1 MRFKSVLKKY
11 KLTQNDLAERLNIN
25 RVSVCRLLA
34 DDNDIRLSTIVKIA
48 HAVGC
53 SPAELIDDT
62 VVETT
67 DDSNTNTVALTC
79 PHCHKS
85 IRLSIQ
91 SDGND

>member
-1 MRFKSVLKKY
+1 MRFKRVLKKY

-48 HAVGC
+48 HAIGC
-53 SPAELIDDT
+53 STAELIDET
-62 VVETT
+62 VEPPGV
-67 DDSNTNTVALTC
+67 SNTLSLIC
-79 PHCHKS
+79 PHCGKT

-91 SDGND
+91 GED

>member
-1 MRFKSVLKKY
+1 MRFKSILKKY

-48 HAVGC
+48 HAIGC
-53 SPAELIDDT
+53 SPAELIDET
-62 VVETT
+62 VEAPG
-67 DDSNTNTVALTC
+67 DSNTISMTC
-79 PHCHKS
+79 PYCHKS

-91 SDGND
+91 GED

>member
-34 DDNDIRLSTIVKIA
+34 EDNDIRLSTIVKIA
-48 HAVGC
+48 HAIGC
-53 SPAELIDDT
+53 TPAELIDET
-62 VVETT
+62 VELPG
-67 DDSNTNTVALTC
+67 DSNTLSLTC

-91 SDGND
+91 SEEE

>member
-48 HAVGC
+48 HAIGC
-53 SPAELIDDT
+53 TPAELID
-62 VVETT
+62 ETEESPV
-67 DDSNTNTVALTC
+67 DFNTLSLTC
-79 PHCHKS
+79 PHCGKT

-91 SDGND
+91 SEEG

>member
-1 MRFKSVLKKY
+1 MRFKAVLKKY

-53 SPAELIDDT
+53 SPAELIDET
-62 VVETT
+62 VESTG
-67 DDSNTNTVALTC
+67 DSNTNTLSLTC
-79 PHCHKS
+79 PHCHKT

>member
-53 SPAELIDDT
+53 STAELIDDT
-62 VVETT
+62 VETT
-67 DDSNTNTVALTC
+67 DDSNTNTISFTC
-79 PHCHKS
+79 PNCGKT

-91 SDGND
+91 SEDND

>member
-48 HAVGC
+48 HAIGC
-53 SPAELIDDT
+53 TPAELID
-62 VVETT
+62 ETEESPV
-67 DDSNTNTVALTC
+67 DFNTLSLTC
-79 PHCHKS
+79 PHCGKT
-85 IRLSIQ
+85 IRLSVQ
-91 SDGND
+91 SDDKD

>member
-1 MRFKSVLKKY
+1 MRFKRVLKKY

-48 HAVGC
+48 HAIGC
-53 SPAELIDDT
+53 TPAELIDET
-62 VVETT
+62 VESPV
-67 DDSNTNTVALTC
+67 DSNTLSLTC

-91 SDGND
+91 SEEG

>member
-1 MRFKSVLKKY
+1 MRFKRVLKKY

-53 SPAELIDDT
+53 SPAELIDET
-62 VVETT
+62 VE
-67 DDSNTNTVALTC
+67 DNHNTNILSLTC

-85 IRLSIQ
+85 IRLIIQ

>member
-48 HAVGC
+48 HAIGC
-53 SPAELIDDT
+53 SPAELIDET
-62 VVETT
+62 VGHPDV
-67 DDSNTNTVALTC
+67 SNTLSLTC
-79 PHCHKS
+79 PHCGKTIRMSIKS
-85 IRLSIQ
+85 
-91 SDGND
+91 DCND

>member
-1 MRFKSVLKKY
+1 MRFKRVLKKY

-48 HAVGC
+48 HAIGC
-53 SPAELIDDT
+53 SPAELIDET
-62 VVETT
+62 VEAPGV
-67 DDSNTNTVALTC
+67 SNTLSLTC
-79 PHCHKS
+79 PHCGKT

-91 SDGND
+91 SDGNY

>member
-25 RVSVCRLLA
+25 RVSVCRLLS

-48 HAVGC
+48 HAIGC
-53 SPAELIDDT
+53 TPAELIDET
-62 VVETT
+62 VELPG
-67 DDSNTNTVALTC
+67 DSNTLSLTC

-85 IRLSIQ
+85 IRLSVQ
-91 SDGND
+91 GED

>member
-48 HAVGC
+48 HAIGC
-53 SPAELIDDT
+53 SPAELIDET
-62 VVETT
+62 VGHPDV
-67 DDSNTNTVALTC
+67 SNTLSLTC

-91 SDGND
+91 GDDKD

>member
-1 MRFKSVLKKY
+1 MRFKRALKKY

-48 HAVGC
+48 HAIGC

-62 VVETT
+62 VETT
-67 DDSNTNTVALTC
+67 DDSNTLSLTC

-91 SDGND
+91 SDDND

>member
-1 MRFKSVLKKY
+1 MRFKRALKKY

-48 HAVGC
+48 HAIGC

-62 VVETT
+62 VETT
-67 DDSNTNTVALTC
+67 DVSNTLSLTC

-85 IRLSIQ
+85 IHLSVQ
-91 SDGND
+91 SED

>member
-53 SPAELIDDT
+53 STAELID
-62 VVETT
+62 ETIEPPG
-67 DDSNTNTVALTC
+67 DNNTLLMTC
-79 PHCHKS
+79 PHCGKT

-91 SDGND
+91 GDGND

>member
-1 MRFKSVLKKY
+1 MRFKRVLKKY

-48 HAVGC
+48 HAIGC
-53 SPAELIDDT
+53 STAELIDET
-62 VVETT
+62 VETT
-67 DDSNTNTVALTC
+67 DDSNTISLIC

-91 SDGND
+91 SDDND

>member
-1 MRFKSVLKKY
+1 MRFKRVLKKY

-53 SPAELIDDT
+53 SPAELID
-62 VVETT
+62 ETESPGV
-67 DDSNTNTVALTC
+67 SNTLSLTC
-79 PHCHKS
+79 PHCGKR
-85 IRLSIQ
+85 IRLSIK
-91 SDGND
+91 SDDND

>member
-1 MRFKSVLKKY
+1 MRFKRVLKKY

-53 SPAELIDDT
+53 SPAELIDET
-62 VVETT
+62 VEPPGA
-67 DDSNTNTVALTC
+67 SNILSLTC

-85 IRLSIQ
+85 IRLIVQ
-91 SDGND
+91 SDDKD

>member
-53 SPAELIDDT
+53 STAELIDDT
-62 VVETT
+62 VETT
-67 DDSNTNTVALTC
+67 DDTNTISFTC
-79 PHCHKS
+79 PNCGKT
-85 IRLSIQ
+85 IKLSIQ
-91 SDGND
+91 SEDND

>member
-53 SPAELIDDT
+53 SPAELIDET
-62 VVETT
+62 VE
-67 DDSNTNTVALTC
+67 DNHNTNTLSLTC

-85 IRLSIQ
+85 IRLSVQ
-91 SDGND
+91 SDDND

>member
-48 HAVGC
+48 HAIGC
-53 SPAELIDDT
+53 SPAELIDET
-62 VVETT
+62 VDSP
-67 DDSNTNTVALTC
+67 DDSKTLSLTC

-91 SDGND
+91 GDGND

>member
-1 MRFKSVLKKY
+1 MRFKRVLKKY

-48 HAVGC
+48 HAIGC
-53 SPAELIDDT
+53 STAELIDET
-62 VVETT
+62 VEST
-67 DDSNTNTVALTC
+67 DVSNTLSLTC
-79 PHCHKS
+79 PHCGKT

-91 SDGND
+91 SNCND